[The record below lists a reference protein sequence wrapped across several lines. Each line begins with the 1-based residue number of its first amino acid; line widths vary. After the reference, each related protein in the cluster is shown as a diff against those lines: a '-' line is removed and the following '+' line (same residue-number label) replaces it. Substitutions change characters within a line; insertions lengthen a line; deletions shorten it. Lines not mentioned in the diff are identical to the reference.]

1 VLSTSTIGPF
11 VACDWV
17 VVAAAAAISASASTF
32 VITGGGPFGPSL
44 RRALKTF
51 DMLTSRCITLRG
63 LDSVRRSP
71 AAASCSKETE
81 RERDRD
87 CDRAALRL
95 CLVLLLAFTCE
106 LKSGGGS
113 GCPWTDL
120 PFVSMSSSSA
130 SESESDS
137 DVHCGIRK
145 SFLRKNLYCSGS
157 FSANL
162 TTEDDLSRVI
172 HNRVCRCHSRGL
184 HHIVTECLCPI
195 THGFSSVNVCV
206 CCFRVGECHLPKHE
220 PVHESF
226 QPVLENG
233 LWRGVVVVV
242 RRLLHPPPLRSV

>member
-1 VLSTSTIGPF
+1 
-11 VACDWV
+11 
-17 VVAAAAAISASASTF
+17 
-32 VITGGGPFGPSL
+32 
-44 RRALKTF
+44 LKTF

-95 CLVLLLAFTCE
+95 CLVLLLASTYG

-120 PFVSMSSSSA
+120 PFVSMSSSA

-145 SFLRKNLYCSGS
+145 SFLRKSLYCSGS

-162 TTEDDLSRVI
+162 TEDDLSRVI
-172 HNRVCRCHSRGL
+172 HNRMSLSLTRAA
-184 HHIVTECLCPI
+184 P
-195 THGFSSVNVCV
+195 
-206 CCFRVGECHLPKHE
+206 
-220 PVHESF
+220 
-226 QPVLENG
+226 
-233 LWRGVVVVV
+233 
-242 RRLLHPPPLRSV
+242 RRHRMFVSNHARI

>member
-17 VVAAAAAISASASTF
+17 VVAGAMAVISASSTF

-44 RRALKTF
+44 RRVLKTF

-81 RERDRD
+81 RERERD

-113 GCPWTDL
+113 GCPWRTDL
-120 PFVSMSSSSA
+120 PFVSMSSSA

-145 SFLRKNLYCSGS
+145 SFLRKSLYCSGS

-162 TTEDDLSRVI
+162 TTEDDLSQ
-172 HNRVCRCHSRGL
+172 
-184 HHIVTECLCPI
+184 
-195 THGFSSVNVCV
+195 SSYT
-206 CCFRVGECHLPKHE
+206 
-220 PVHESF
+220 
-226 QPVLENG
+226 
-233 LWRGVVVVV
+233 
-242 RRLLHPPPLRSV
+242 